1 MMKQRSDL
9 MKHTIS
15 NGKIEATFEDRGA
28 ELLSIRDAEGEE
40 FVWQGEKKYWAYH
53 APHLFPVVGRL
64 IDDTLHHEGRHFNM
78 VRHGFARV
86 SDFEV
91 AASTSDTVSFRLAS
105 SDDTLKAYPFR
116 FEFFVTYMIKE
127 VSLEVEYRVKNRD
140 DGPIWFSVGGHPAF
154 LAPRNEGEEF
164 TDYYIEFSTR
174 ETLMS
179 KRILP
184 SGFMA
189 RNLVSLGTK
198 ERLDLSVSLF
208 DDDALVLGDLSENT
222 VWLKSTKSNKAI
234 RFDFSGFPLLGIWT
248 KTGGAPFICLE
259 PWFGHADYE
268 DFFGDFSHKEDNVR
282 LDKDGEFRASFT
294 ITLE

>member
-1 MMKQRSDL
+1 
-9 MKHTIS
+9 MKHTLS
-15 NGKIEATFEDRGA
+15 NGKIEATFEERGA
-28 ELLSIRDAEGEE
+28 ELLGLRDAEGEE
-40 FVWQGEKKYWAYH
+40 FVWQGDRKYWAYH

-64 IDDTLHHEGRHFNM
+64 IDDTLHHEGGHFNL

-86 SDFEV
+86 SEFEV
-91 AASTSDTVSFRLAS
+91 AASTPESVSFRLAS
-105 SDDTLKAYPFR
+105 SDETLKSYPFR

-127 VSLEVEYRVKNRD
+127 ASLEVEYRVRNRD

-154 LAPRNEGEEF
+154 CAPRHEGEEF
-164 TDYYIEFSTR
+164 TDYYIEFSGR
-174 ETLMS
+174 ENLMS

-198 ERLDLSVSLF
+198 ERLDLTVSLF
-208 DDDALVLGDLSENT
+208 DDDALVFGNLSENT
-222 VWLKSTKSNKAI
+222 VWLRSKKDRKAI
-234 RFDFSGFPLLGIWT
+234 RFDFPGFPLLGIWT

-282 LDKDGEFRASFT
+282 LEKDGEFRAAFK

>member
-1 MMKQRSDL
+1 

-40 FVWQGEKKYWAYH
+40 FVWQGDKKYWTYH

-91 AASTSDTVSFRLAS
+91 VSSASDTVSFRLAS
-105 SDDTLKAYPFR
+105 SDETLKAYPFR
-116 FEFFVTYMIKE
+116 FEFFVTYRIKG
-127 VSLEVEYRVKNRD
+127 VSLEVEYRVRNRD

-154 LAPRNEGEEF
+154 QAPRSEGEEF
-164 TDYYIEFSTR
+164 TDYYIEFSAM

-184 SGFMA
+184 SGFMS
-189 RNLVSLGTK
+189 RNLVSIGTM
-198 ERLDLSVSLF
+198 ERLDLSFSLF
-208 DDDALVLGDLSENT
+208 DDDALVFGNLSENT
-222 VWLKSTKSNKAI
+222 IWLKSARSNKAV
-234 RFDFSGFPLLGIWT
+234 RFDFPGFPLLGIWT

-268 DFFGDFSHKEDNVR
+268 DFFGDFSRKEDNVR

>member
-1 MMKQRSDL
+1 

-40 FVWQGEKKYWAYH
+40 FVWQGDKKYWAYH

-78 VRHGFARV
+78 VRHGFARI

-91 AASTSDTVSFRLAS
+91 VSSASDTVSFRLAS
-105 SDDTLKAYPFR
+105 SDDTLKSYPFR
-116 FEFFVTYMIKE
+116 FEFFVTYRIKG

-154 LAPRNEGEEF
+154 LAPRSEGEEF
-164 TDYYIEFSTR
+164 TDYYIEFSAR

-184 SGFMA
+184 SGFMS
-189 RNLVSLGTK
+189 RNLVSIGTM

-208 DDDALVLGDLSENT
+208 DDDALVFGNLSENT
-222 VWLKSTKSNKAI
+222 IWLKSARSNKAV
-234 RFDFSGFPLLGIWT
+234 RFDFPGFPLLGIWT

-268 DFFGDFSHKEDNVR
+268 DFFGDFSHKEDNLR
-282 LDKDGEFRASFT
+282 LDKDGEFRASFIVT
-294 ITLE
+294 IE

>member
-1 MMKQRSDL
+1 

-40 FVWQGEKKYWAYH
+40 FVWQGDKKYWAYH

-91 AASTSDTVSFRLAS
+91 VSSTPDTVSFRLAS

-116 FEFFVTYMIKE
+116 FEFFVTYRIE
-127 VSLEVEYRVKNRD
+127 GVSLEVEYRVKNRD

-154 LAPRNEGEEF
+154 LAPRNAGEEF

-208 DDDALVLGDLSENT
+208 DDDALVLGNLSENT

-234 RFDFSGFPLLGIWT
+234 RFDFPGFPLLGIWT

-282 LDKDGEFRASFT
+282 LDKDSEFKASFIVT
-294 ITLE
+294 IE